1 MEASR
6 YQVTQ
11 DGKDYIL
18 STLIINDK
26 IRIECQDNNFTPI
39 PTYYKDYSLTDL
51 NSFSEIFKLIK
62 TIVEAQNELN
72 NAIEQ
77 QQVKLTNK
85 NDFMEISF
93 TVQISNYVQEI
104 IFQLPM
110 RSTSPGSPVSN
121 VSAPTITRVENED
134 YPDCTYSTQPNVP
147 VKIRA
152 PTVTAVE
159 NEDYPD
165 CTYSTQPN
173 VLPVKVRAPAITSV
187 ENEDYPDCTYSTQPN
202 VPGKVRARA
211 PTITA
216 VENED
221 YPDCTYSTQPNVPNV
236 PVQVVTQQV
245 IQKTEQTYEF
255 LDHDRINRIESNS
268 GLIKEGHEQL
278 KQLLNDLKMKIHM
291 IKKQTGDIRK
301 ENGILNMKTL
311 ELKKQYNNLIEAE
324 AALRTENDDLRRE
337 KHELILRK
345 NELRF
350 YISEPQSYDSI
361 KEVNIPIDGK
371 RRRPTNVSKKEKQFG
386 GGYTSS
392 LGYKSTSKDTKYTST
407 YANT

>member
-18 STLIINDK
+18 STVIINDK

-110 RSTSPGSPVSN
+110 RSTSPVSPVSN
-121 VSAPTITRVENED
+121 ISAPTITAVEDED
-134 YPDCTYSTQPNVP
+134 YPDCTYSTQPN
-147 VKIRA
+147 A
-152 PTVTAVE
+152 
-159 NEDYPD
+159 
-165 CTYSTQPN
+165 
-173 VLPVKVRAPAITSV
+173 
-187 ENEDYPDCTYSTQPN
+187 
-202 VPGKVRARA
+202 
-211 PTITA
+211 
-216 VENED
+216 
-221 YPDCTYSTQPNVPNV
+221 
-236 PVQVVTQQV
+236 PVQVVSQQV
-245 IQKTEQTYEF
+245 IQRTEQTYEYP
-255 LDHDRINRIESNS
+255 LDHDRINKIESNS
-268 GLIKEGHEQL
+268 NLIKENHEQL

-337 KHELILRK
+337 KHELILKK
-345 NELRF
+345 NELGF
-350 YISEPQSYDSI
+350 YISEPKSYDSV

-407 YANT
+407 YANTYGNK

>member
-18 STLIINDK
+18 STVIINDK
-26 IRIECQDNNFTPI
+26 IRIECQDNNFTPS

-51 NSFSEIFKLIK
+51 NSFSEIFKLIP

-110 RSTSPGSPVSN
+110 RSTSPVSPVSN
-121 VSAPTITRVENED
+121 ISAPTITAVEDED
-134 YPDCTYSTQPNVP
+134 YPDCTYSTQPN
-147 VKIRA
+147 A
-152 PTVTAVE
+152 
-159 NEDYPD
+159 
-165 CTYSTQPN
+165 
-173 VLPVKVRAPAITSV
+173 
-187 ENEDYPDCTYSTQPN
+187 
-202 VPGKVRARA
+202 
-211 PTITA
+211 
-216 VENED
+216 
-221 YPDCTYSTQPNVPNV
+221 
-236 PVQVVTQQV
+236 PVQVVSQQV
-245 IQKTEQTYEF
+245 MQRTEQTYEYP
-255 LDHDRINRIESNS
+255 LDHDRINKIESNS
-268 GLIKEGHEQL
+268 NLIKENHEQL

-337 KHELILRK
+337 KHELILKK
-345 NELRF
+345 NELGF
-350 YISEPQSYDSI
+350 YISEPKSYDSV

-407 YANT
+407 YANTYGNK

>member
-18 STLIINDK
+18 STVIINDK

-39 PTYYKDYSLTDL
+39 PTYYKDYSLKDL
-51 NSFSEIFKLIK
+51 NSFSEIFKLIP

-77 QQVKLTNK
+77 QQVKLTNR
-85 NDFMEISF
+85 NEFMEISF

-110 RSTSPGSPVSN
+110 RSTSSGSPVANISPP
-121 VSAPTITRVENED
+121 AITAVEDED

-147 VKIRA
+147 V
-152 PTVTAVE
+152 
-159 NEDYPD
+159 
-165 CTYSTQPN
+165 Q
-173 VLPVKVRAPAITSV
+173 
-187 ENEDYPDCTYSTQPN
+187 
-202 VPGKVRARA
+202 
-211 PTITA
+211 
-216 VENED
+216 
-221 YPDCTYSTQPNVPNV
+221 
-236 PVQVVTQQV
+236 VQVPQQV
-245 IQKTEQTYEF
+245 YQRTEQTYEYP
-255 LDHDRINRIESNS
+255 LDHDRINKIESNS
-268 GLIKEGHEQL
+268 NLIKENHEQL

-337 KHELILRK
+337 KHELILKK
-345 NELRF
+345 NELGF
-350 YISEPQSYDSI
+350 YISEPKSYDSV

-407 YANT
+407 YANTYGNK

>member
-18 STLIINDK
+18 STVIINDK

-39 PTYYKDYSLTDL
+39 PTYYKDYSLKDL
-51 NSFSEIFKLIK
+51 NSFSEIFKLIP
-62 TIVEAQNELN
+62 TIVEAKNELN

-77 QQVKLTNK
+77 QQVKLTNR
-85 NDFMEISF
+85 NEFMEISF

-110 RSTSPGSPVSN
+110 RSTSSGSPVANISPP
-121 VSAPTITRVENED
+121 AITAVEDED

-147 VKIRA
+147 V
-152 PTVTAVE
+152 
-159 NEDYPD
+159 
-165 CTYSTQPN
+165 Q
-173 VLPVKVRAPAITSV
+173 
-187 ENEDYPDCTYSTQPN
+187 
-202 VPGKVRARA
+202 
-211 PTITA
+211 
-216 VENED
+216 
-221 YPDCTYSTQPNVPNV
+221 
-236 PVQVVTQQV
+236 VQVPQQV
-245 IQKTEQTYEF
+245 YQRTEQTYEYP
-255 LDHDRINRIESNS
+255 LDHDRINKIESNS
-268 GLIKEGHEQL
+268 NLIKENHEQL

-337 KHELILRK
+337 KHELILKK
-345 NELRF
+345 NELGF
-350 YISEPQSYDSI
+350 YISEPKSYDSV

-407 YANT
+407 YANTYGNK

>member
-152 PTVTAVE
+152 PTVTG
-159 NEDYPD
+159 
-165 CTYSTQPN
+165 
-173 VLPVKVRAPAITSV
+173 V

-407 YANT
+407 YANTYGNKI

>member
-18 STLIINDK
+18 STVIINDK

-51 NSFSEIFKLIK
+51 NSFSEIFKLIP

-110 RSTSPGSPVSN
+110 RSTSPVSPVSN
-121 VSAPTITRVENED
+121 ISAPTITAVEDED
-134 YPDCTYSTQPNVP
+134 YPDCTYSTQPN
-147 VKIRA
+147 A
-152 PTVTAVE
+152 
-159 NEDYPD
+159 
-165 CTYSTQPN
+165 
-173 VLPVKVRAPAITSV
+173 
-187 ENEDYPDCTYSTQPN
+187 
-202 VPGKVRARA
+202 
-211 PTITA
+211 
-216 VENED
+216 
-221 YPDCTYSTQPNVPNV
+221 
-236 PVQVVTQQV
+236 PVQVVSQQV
-245 IQKTEQTYEF
+245 MQRTEQTYEYP
-255 LDHDRINRIESNS
+255 LDHDRINKIESNS
-268 GLIKEGHEQL
+268 NLIKENHEQL

-337 KHELILRK
+337 KHELILKK
-345 NELRF
+345 NELGF
-350 YISEPQSYDSI
+350 YISEPKSYDSV

-407 YANT
+407 YANTYGNK

>member
-121 VSAPTITRVENED
+121 VSAPTITR
-134 YPDCTYSTQPNVP
+134 
-147 VKIRA
+147 
-152 PTVTAVE
+152 
-159 NEDYPD
+159 
-165 CTYSTQPN
+165 
-173 VLPVKVRAPAITSV
+173 V

-407 YANT
+407 YANTYGNKI

>member
-110 RSTSPGSPVSN
+110 RSTSLGSPVSN

-152 PTVTAVE
+152 PTVTA
-159 NEDYPD
+159 
-165 CTYSTQPN
+165 
-173 VLPVKVRAPAITSV
+173 V

-407 YANT
+407 YANTYGNKI